1 MISIILPVYN
11 VENYLIE
18 CFESI
23 LRQSYKEYE
32 LIVVDDGSYDNSLNI
47 INHYKLKFENIKV
60 FTQENKGVSEARN
73 LALKH
78 ARGEYIL
85 FVDPDDF
92 LKDNMLELM
101 IDSALRYESD
111 VVISNYYMY
120 FNDRKYN
127 KFIKSMQNE
136 AIYSKDEVIDM
147 MLKHKIQGQLWNKLF
162 RHSLLKETNFKFE
175 SDRYIQDIFP
185 VFRAISNANKISYI
199 DEGLYFYRQR
209 IGSTVN
215 KKNKKLTQDYY
226 HAMVSIIDFIEK
238 NNINVRKSS
247 LKFFKAKAYS
257 IFIYHYTNESIDN
270 NLKAFKN
277 SSYNSLDLKFLEF
290 LFLGGLNIEDKLR
303 IFLWKLGVFNLI
315 KRVKRN
321 YE

>member
-47 INHYKLKFENIKV
+47 INHYKLKFKNIKI

-73 LALKH
+73 LALKY
-78 ARGEYIL
+78 AKGEYIL

-92 LKDNMLELM
+92 LEDNMLKLM
-101 IDSALRYESD
+101 IDSALNHKSD
-111 VVISNYYMY
+111 VVISNYYLY
-120 FNDRKYN
+120 FNNKKYN
-127 KFIKSMQNE
+127 KFIQDMQNE
-136 AIYSKDEVIDM
+136 AIYAKDEVIDM